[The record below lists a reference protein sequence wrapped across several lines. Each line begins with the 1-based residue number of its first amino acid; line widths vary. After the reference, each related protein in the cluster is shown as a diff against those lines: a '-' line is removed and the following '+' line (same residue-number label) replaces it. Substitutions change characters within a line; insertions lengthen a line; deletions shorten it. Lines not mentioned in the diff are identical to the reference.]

1 MAKRLIEKIRASGKL
16 PSPIGAAM
24 RVLDMSRDEDVTLV
38 QIADVIS
45 TDPALA
51 SRILR
56 FANSPFSGV
65 SREVGSIR
73 HAVMM
78 LGVRTVTMLSL
89 GFSLVSD
96 RTSECAGFDYN
107 QFWHSSLG
115 CATFSEGLARA
126 KSQVAP
132 DEAFT
137 AGLLANIGQLAFAS
151 ACPREYSEVIRE
163 ADGDVGALLD
173 GERSALGGAH
183 MELSASLLEEWGLPL
198 GMCEAVRS
206 FRSTPDNVEQ
216 ASALQ
221 GILYVADELCRRLLP
236 CDRLEAAE
244 LQESIRLVQQYHGVS
259 VDEFMAFFDRA
270 NQERL
275 HLSEILA
282 VPAMTARSP
291 EEIQAQAEELLSE
304 LSAESA
310 LEAETAR
317 STKGSVGAGGRVSTR
332 P

>member
-1 MAKRLIEKIRASGKL
+1 MAERLIEKIRASGKL

-24 RVLDMSRDEDVTLV
+24 RVLDMSRDENVTLV

-96 RTSECAGFDYN
+96 RTSECEGFDYN
-107 QFWHSSLG
+107 QFWHTSLG
-115 CATFSEGLARA
+115 CATFSEGLARV

-151 ACPREYSEVIRE
+151 GFPREYAEVIRKTH
-163 ADGDVGALLD
+163 GDAGALLH
-173 GERSALGGAH
+173 GEQNALGGTH
-183 MELSASLLEEWGLPL
+183 MELGASLLEEWGLPL
-198 GMCEAVRS
+198 PMCEAVRS
-206 FRSTPDNVEQ
+206 FRSTPDNVEE

-221 GILYVADELCRRLLP
+221 AILYVADELCLRLLP
-236 CDRLEAAE
+236 CDELGAAE
-244 LQESIRLVQQYHGVS
+244 LQESLRLVQQYHGVT
-259 VDEFMAFFDRA
+259 VDEFMAFFERA

-275 HLSEILA
+275 HLSEILS

-291 EEIQAQAEELLSE
+291 EEIQAQAEKLLSE
-304 LSAESA
+304 PPAPSA
-310 LEAETAR
+310 LGAEAITGA
-317 STKGSVGAGGRVSTR
+317 SHSVGTREGISAG